1 MDFKL
6 ELTPKKNVLFIMGD
20 QNSKVG
26 SQEIPGVQASLDSE
40 YMKQGKGNRVLPR
53 ECTGD
58 SKHTSN
64 NTRDDSTHG
73 NDQIINT
80 KIRLIIFFAGKDGE
94 TLHSQQK
101 QDWELTVAQIMNPLF
116 QNSDLN

>member
-58 SKHTSN
+58 SKHTLPTTQEMTLN
-64 NTRDDSTHG
+64 MNITRWS
-73 NDQIINT
+73 IL
-80 KIRLIIFFAGKDGE
+80 K
-94 TLHSQQK
+94 
-101 QDWELTVAQIMNPLF
+101 
-116 QNSDLN
+116 SD

>member
-73 NDQIINT
+73 HHQMVNI
-80 KIRLIIFFAGKDGE
+80 KIRLTMFFAAKDGE
-94 TLHSQQK
+94 DLYSQ
-101 QDWELTVAQIMNPLF
+101 
-116 QNSDLN
+116 